1 MQKTEQT
8 AAGTELAGTESA
20 GTEPAGT
27 ESAGTEPAGTER
39 SAGAAANVEP
49 AGLKSAAKSKKE
61 AFKNYFTATRI
72 SYIAIF
78 TAISYVLYLFDFPI
92 LPSVSFL
99 KIDFS
104 NVFVMIGGFALGPVA
119 GVIIVVLKELIHGLT
134 IGQTAFVG
142 ELANI
147 LFVLPYMLIPAI
159 VYKKHKGIKIVLITL
174 VLGCLAQCIVSF
186 PVNYFLNFPAYLWG
200 LGYGTWADGQALALQ
215 VWYWILLFNLI
226 KTVMISVAVIILY
239 KPLSR
244 LIKLTN
250 AKFES
255 VKNRRGSKSEVK

>member
-1 MQKTEQT
+1 MEETNQTSASETDITSTEDLLT
-8 AAGTELAGTESA
+8 PS
-20 GTEPAGT
+20 
-27 ESAGTEPAGTER
+27 
-39 SAGAAANVEP
+39 VE
-49 AGLKSAAKSKKE
+49 KKSKKE

-72 SYIAIF
+72 AYIAIF
-78 TAISYVLYLFDFPI
+78 TALSYVLYLFDFSI

-119 GVIIVVLKELIHGLT
+119 GVIIAVLKELIHGIT

-159 VYKKHKGIKIVLITL
+159 VYKRRKGIKTVIYTIS
-174 VLGCLAQCIVSF
+174 LGCIAQCIVSL
-186 PVNYFLNFPAYLWG
+186 PVNYFLNFPAFYAAFG
-200 LGYGTWADGQALALQ
+200 GTWEAGQQFFLD
-215 VWYWILLFNLI
+215 VWYWALLFNLI
-226 KTVMISVAVIILY
+226 KTVLISVAVLILY

-244 LIKLTN
+244 LIKATN
-250 AKFES
+250 ARFES
-255 VKNRRGSKSEVK
+255 LKNKKKKVQN